1 MAHMNDL
8 STAMS
13 EHVTNPHYGDG
24 CYRRRIHLERQPGVL
39 IGALED
45 DCHGFRVRITHDD
58 KVVTGVEGDTL
69 RIPLNTCPGAVEPL
83 QQLIGIGLATP
94 APEIVA
100 QVPPRQNCTHL
111 YDLALLTMA
120 HAGHQSRLRQ
130 YDITVSDMPRE
141 AGHSVAEIALNG
153 EQLHRW
159 ELEWIHIAA
168 PAELFGR
175 PVLNGFAAWANNTFS
190 GLQQEAAFAL
200 SKGVFVAL
208 ARMYDLS
215 QIAGEPALHDEARLG
230 VCYSYSKGV
239 VEDAVRL
246 SDSVRDFSNTPEQLL
261 KFL

>member
-1 MAHMNDL
+1 MNDL

-13 EHVTNPHYGDG
+13 ERITNPRYGDG
-24 CYRRRIHLERQPGVL
+24 CYRRRIQLEQQPGAL
-39 IGALED
+39 SGSLED

-58 KVVTGVEGDTL
+58 KVVTGVEADTL
-69 RIPLNTCPGAVEPL
+69 RIPLSSCPGAIEPL
-83 QQLIGIGLATP
+83 QQLIGITLATP
-94 APEIVA
+94 TSEIVVR
-100 QVPPRQNCTHL
+100 VPPRQNCTHL

-120 HAGHQSRLRQ
+120 HAGHESRLRE

-153 EQLHRW
+153 DKLHRW
-159 ELEWIHIAA
+159 ELEWIHIAE
-168 PAELFGR
+168 PAELAGR
-175 PVLNGFAAWANNTFS
+175 PVLNGFAAWANKTFS

-215 QIAGEPALHDEARLG
+215 KIDGEPALHDEARLG

-239 VEDAVRL
+239 VEGAVRL
-246 SDSVRDFSNTPEQLL
+246 PDSVRDFSNTPEQLL